1 MKLTPLRREVTR
13 VTTGGKGKDVVL
25 RKRNPIRWIVLVVIF
40 AVTVMLTSPFYLFK
54 PPAPQPGATLPEP
67 VRAQTDFRF
76 EQQSALDAYEKER
89 RQFYH
94 RVYQFKPDVRGAV
107 QGSLDKILAQTESLD
122 RKLSAAE
129 LLVALRRIDSRLAF
143 VKEQDAPTFVAF
155 LQDHRFRQVFRGVL
169 KAAYDDHVI
178 VERVISFK
186 GFMSDRAVRVESRG
200 EELRNRP
207 DMLENPLPYPVE
219 DAEWYPIVHRHLTAF
234 PPDVDTAAAWRT
246 MRDLLTILIQPNL
259 VYDEQLSELSYQN
272 YPKKDISTLYV
283 KGQVLVDAASAARGI
298 SKEQAALLAKHR
310 AAMEVRHR
318 VRLGGHAMFVLIVFV
333 IISFY
338 IRKLTRDLAF
348 TTYSTVLISLP
359 VLIALAVQAFML
371 LLAEGKSDVVG
382 YLFPAG
388 AIGMLGVLLLDV
400 RMALLLVTWGC
411 LLFGLQTNLD
421 YQFVIVGL
429 FGGYTGVA
437 MLYTIRKRWEVFVA
451 SIAIGIANVA
461 VILIT
466 AFIQNPDNIPLAPM
480 GLGFVSGIASFL
492 ILAILPV
499 FERFGIVTD
508 MQLLELTGL
517 HHPLLRL
524 IEERAPGTWQHT
536 LNVAKLAEAAAA
548 EIGVSYLLVRAGC
561 YYHDVGKSTKP
572 EYFTENQITNED
584 KMRHAAL
591 KPQMSTLI
599 IKNHVKEGVELALEY
614 RIPERII
621 DFIRQ
626 HHGTSLIA
634 FFYNKAVEMHEKNE
648 SLKEPVRL
656 EDYRYPGPKPQTIE
670 AAIVML
676 ADTVEAT
683 ATAKFSGRS
692 VREDDIKQV
701 VRNTILD
708 KFNDGQFDECNLT
721 LRDLNVIRETFV
733 EVLKSRFH
741 TRIDYPK
748 QKTQQP
754 AKPAKKQDRDGL
766 PASSSNN
773 PISPQSSTPLLSQAG
788 VALPE
793 QKKD

>member
-13 VTTGGKGKDVVL
+13 VATGGKSKDSPL
-25 RKRNPIRWIVLVVIF
+25 RKGSPIRWIVLSAIFVV
-40 AVTVMLTSPFYLFK
+40 VVVLTSPFYLFK
-54 PPAPQPGATLPEP
+54 PAAPAAGTHLSQAVVAE
-67 VRAQTDFRF
+67 TDFRF
-76 EQQSALDAYEKER
+76 TQQAATDAYERER
-89 RQFYH
+89 RQFYK
-94 RVYQFKPDVRGAV
+94 RVYEFHPEVRTAV
-107 QGSLDKILAQTESLD
+107 QASLDRILAQTEALD
-122 RKLSAAE
+122 RSLPPAE
-129 LLVALRRIDSRLAF
+129 LLAALRRIDSRFAF
-143 VKEQDAPTFVAF
+143 VDEDSAPTFVRF
-155 LQDHRFRQVFRGVL
+155 LQDYRFRQVFRGIL
-169 KAAYDDHVI
+169 KSVYDDHVI
-178 VERVISFK
+178 VERVINFR
-186 GFMSDRAVRVESRG
+186 GFMNDRAVRVDAG
-200 EELRNRP
+200 GAELQNRP
-207 DMLENPLPYPVE
+207 DMMENPLPYPLE
-219 DAEWYPIVHRHLTAF
+219 ESEWYPVVHRHLTAF

-246 MRDLLTILIQPNL
+246 IRDLLTMLVQPNL
-259 VYDEQLSELSYQN
+259 IYDDQLSATSYQN
-272 YPKKDISTLYV
+272 YPKKDLSTAYSA
-283 KGQVLVDAASAARGI
+283 GQVLVDAASAQRGI
-298 SKEQAALLAKHR
+298 TAEQASLLAAHR
-310 AAMEVRHR
+310 KAMEVRHR
-318 VRLGGHAMFVLIVFV
+318 VRLGGHAAFVLIVFI
-333 IISFY
+333 IISFF
-338 IRKLTRDLAF
+338 IHKLSRDLVF
-348 TTYSTVLISLP
+348 TTYSTILISLP
-359 VLIALAVQAFML
+359 VVIALAVQAFML
-371 LLAEGKSDVVG
+371 LLAEGNTDVVG

-411 LLFGLQTNLD
+411 LLFGLQVNLD

-451 SIAIGIANVA
+451 SIAIGLANAA
-461 VILIT
+461 VIVIT
-466 AFIQNPDNIPLAPM
+466 AFIRDPDNIPITPM
-480 GLGFVSGIASFL
+480 GLGFISGIASFL
-492 ILAILPV
+492 ILAILPA

-561 YYHDVGKSTKP
+561 FYHDVGKSTKP

-599 IKNHVKEGVELALEY
+599 IKNHVKEGIELATEH

-626 HHGTSLIA
+626 HHGTTLISY
-634 FFYNKAVEMHEKNE
+634 FYVKAQEALERGE
-648 SLKEPVRL
+648 TKEPVRI
-656 EDYRYPGPKPQTIE
+656 EDYRYPGPKPQSIE

-683 ATAKFSGRS
+683 ATAKFSGRT
-692 VREDDIKQV
+692 VREDDIQQV

-733 EVLKSRFH
+733 EVLRSRFH

-748 QKTQQP
+748 AKTPQQSRAP
-754 AKPAKKQDRDGL
+754 RS
-766 PASSSNN
+766 ASASATSTDLRRSGERESIAA
-773 PISPQSSTPLLSQAG
+773 PLTAQSGA
-788 VALPE
+788 AAPE
-793 QKKD
+793 RKD

>member
-1 MKLTPLRREVTR
+1 
-13 VTTGGKGKDVVL
+13 GVL
-25 RKRNPIRWIVLVVIF
+25 R
-40 AVTVMLTSPFYLFK
+40 
-54 PPAPQPGATLPEP
+54 
-67 VRAQTDFRF
+67 
-76 EQQSALDAYEKER
+76 
-89 RQFYH
+89 
-94 RVYQFKPDVRGAV
+94 
-107 QGSLDKILAQTESLD
+107 
-122 RKLSAAE
+122 
-129 LLVALRRIDSRLAF
+129 
-143 VKEQDAPTFVAF
+143 
-155 LQDHRFRQVFRGVL
+155 
-169 KAAYDDHVI
+169 AAYDDHVI
-178 VERVISFK
+178 VERSINYK
-186 GFMSDRAVRVESRG
+186 GFMNDRAVRVENG
-200 EELRNRP
+200 GDVLQNRP
-207 DMLENPLPYPVE
+207 DMLENPLPFPVE
-219 DAEWYPIVHRHLTAF
+219 EAEWYPIVHRHLTAF
-234 PPDVDTAAAWRT
+234 PPDVDTAAAWHV
-246 MRDLLTILIQPNL
+246 MRDLLSILVQPDL
-259 VYDEQLSELSYQN
+259 IYDDQLSALSYEN
-272 YPKKDISTLYV
+272 YPKKDLSTPYTN
-283 KGQVLVDAASAARGI
+283 GQVLVDTVSAQRGI
-298 SKEQAALLAKHR
+298 SAEQAALLAAHR
-310 AAMEVRHR
+310 QAIEVRHR
-318 VRLGGHAMFVLIVFV
+318 VRLGGHAAFVLIVFV

-338 IRKLTRDLAF
+338 IRKLSRDLEF
-348 TTYSTVLISLP
+348 TTYSTILISLP
-359 VLIALAVQAFML
+359 VVIALAVEAFML
-371 LLAEGKSDVVG
+371 LLAEGKTDVVG

-421 YQFVIVGL
+421 YQYVIVGL

-451 SIAIGIANVA
+451 SIAVGVANLA
-461 VILIT
+461 VIIIT
-466 AFIQNPDNIPLAPM
+466 SYIRNPDFIPLAPV

-561 YYHDVGKSTKP
+561 FYHDVGKSTKP

-599 IKNHVKEGVELALEY
+599 IKNHVKEGIELSLEH

-626 HHGTSLIA
+626 HHGTSVIT
-634 FFYNKAVEMHEKNE
+634 FFYNKAMEAQDRGE

-670 AAIVML
+670 AGIVML

-692 VREDDIKQV
+692 VREDDIQQV

-733 EVLKSRFH
+733 NVLKSRFH

-748 QKTQQP
+748 
-754 AKPAKKQDRDGL
+754 AKPQAARAPRDGRRGERDSITASTGG
-766 PASSSNN
+766 PALSVTHSSV
-773 PISPQSSTPLLSQAG
+773 PLITQAG
-788 VALPE
+788 IALPE
-793 QKKD
+793 PKD